1 MTNNYLKIL
10 KDLNPSQKQ
19 AVLNLSGPSLI
30 IAGAGAG
37 KTKTLTYKVTYL
49 IANKIEPYSIVVLT
63 FTNKA
68 ALEMKDRIQKLLK
81 TKKLPFI
88 GTFHSFALNILR
100 TEAKNLGYKKNF
112 SIFDEGESVTLIK
125 KAINN
130 LNLAN
135 FKNSA
140 NNVYKKISFYKNKG
154 IANEN
159 YLPAS
164 LKEIYLEY
172 EKLLLEHNAFDFD
185 NLILKALEIFKK
197 YPEVLKKYQTKYNYF
212 LIDEFQDTNSPQ
224 YQLIKLLASKNK
236 NITVVGD
243 DWQSIYGFRSADYR
257 ILLNFQKDWPQAKI
271 FFLEQNYRSTQNIL
285 DASYSV
291 ISKNIFRTDKKLFT
305 TNGKGEL
312 IKVLKF
318 KDEREEALWIKEQI
332 VKKLKDKKSLNDFA
346 ILFRTNVQSRVF
358 EDLLISEKIPYQ
370 LIGAFKFYQR
380 KEIQDIISYLRY
392 LYNPNDKVSLERII
406 NIPKR
411 KIGQST
417 IKILKDNDWN
427 FEVLKNKPVFKQLE
441 NFNFLIKKMESALRE
456 LPMSSFLTFIIDSL
470 NYKNYLD
477 TTTEEGLERWQNI
490 KELIGIAYNFDKFS
504 PKEGFENFLESIS
517 LLQEADNFDKN
528 ANKLT
533 LMTLHSAKGLEFPI
547 IFIPGV
553 EESLIPHEKSLY
565 NQENLEEERR
575 LFYVGMTRAKQE
587 LYLTYAEERFLNG
600 EYRHNEPSRFL
611 DEIDESL
618 KENFDA
624 TEVELD
630 YEEKIEYF

>member
-1 MTNNYLKIL
+1 MTNSNLKIL

-37 KTKTLTYKVTYL
+37 KTKTLTYKVINL
-49 IANKIEPYSIVVLT
+49 IANKIEPSSIVVLT

-81 TKKLPFI
+81 TKNLPFI
-88 GTFHSFALNILR
+88 GTFHGFALKILR
-100 TEAKNLGYKKNF
+100 VEAKNLGYKKNF
-112 SIFDEGESVTLIK
+112 SIFDEGESITLVK
-125 KAINN
+125 KAISN

-135 FKNSA
+135 FRNSA
-140 NNVYKKISFYKNKG
+140 NSVYKKISFYKNKG
-154 IANEN
+154 IDNEN

-164 LKEIYLEY
+164 LKDIYLEY

-185 NLILKALEIFKK
+185 NLILKTLEILKK
-197 YPEVLKKYQTKYNYF
+197 YPEILKKYQKKYSYF

-332 VKKLKDKKSLNDFA
+332 IKKLKSGKSLNDFA

-380 KEIQDIISYLRY
+380 KEIQDIVSYLRY
-392 LYNPNDKVSLERII
+392 IYNPNDKISLERII

-411 KIGQST
+411 KIGEST

-441 NFNFLIKKMESALRE
+441 NFNFLIRKLESASRE

-477 TTTEEGLERWQNI
+477 ITTEEGLERWQNI
-490 KELIGIAYNFDKFS
+490 KELIGIAYNFDRFS

-611 DEIDESL
+611 DEIDENL
-618 KENFDA
+618 KENFDI

-630 YEEKIEYF
+630 YEQKIEYF

>member
-1 MTNNYLKIL
+1 MTNSNLKIL

-37 KTKTLTYKVTYL
+37 KTKTLTYKVINL
-49 IANKIEPYSIVVLT
+49 IANKIEPSSIVVLT

-81 TKKLPFI
+81 TKNLPFI
-88 GTFHSFALNILR
+88 GTFHGFALKILR
-100 TEAKNLGYKKNF
+100 VEAKNLGYKNNF
-112 SIFDEGESVTLIK
+112 SIFDEGESITLVK

-140 NNVYKKISFYKNKG
+140 SNVYKKISFYKNKG
-154 IANEN
+154 IDNEN

-164 LKEIYLEY
+164 LKDIYLEY

-185 NLILKALEIFKK
+185 NLILKTLEIFKK
-197 YPEVLKKYQTKYNYF
+197 CPEILKKYQKKYSYF

-332 VKKLKDKKSLNDFA
+332 IKKLKSGKSLNDFA

-380 KEIQDIISYLRY
+380 KEIQDIVSYLRY
-392 LYNPNDKVSLERII
+392 LYNPNDKISLERII

-411 KIGQST
+411 KIGEST

-441 NFNFLIKKMESALRE
+441 NFNFLIRKLESASRE

-477 TTTEEGLERWQNI
+477 ITTEEGLERWQNI
-490 KELIGIAYNFDKFS
+490 KELIGIAYNFDRFS

-611 DEIDESL
+611 NEIDENL
-618 KENFDA
+618 KENFDI

-630 YEEKIEYF
+630 YEQKIEYF

>member
-10 KDLNPSQKQ
+10 KDLNSSQKQ

-68 ALEMKDRIQKLLK
+68 ASEMKDRIQKLLK

-100 TEAKNLGYKKNF
+100 TEAKNLGYKRNF
-112 SIFDEGESVTLIK
+112 SIFDEGESITLIK

-197 YPEVLKKYQTKYNYF
+197 YPEVLKKYQTRYNYF

-224 YQLIKLLASKNK
+224 YQLIKLLSSKNK

-380 KEIQDIISYLRY
+380 KEIQDIVSYLRY

-441 NFNFLIKKMESALRE
+441 NFNSLIKKMESALRE

>member
-68 ALEMKDRIQKLLK
+68 ASEMKDRIQKLLK

-100 TEAKNLGYKKNF
+100 AEAKNLGYKNNF
-112 SIFDEGESVTLIK
+112 SIFDEGESITLVK

-172 EKLLLEHNAFDFD
+172 EKLLKEHNAFDFD

-197 YPEVLKKYQTKYNYF
+197 HPEVLEKYQTKYNYF

-411 KIGQST
+411 KIGEST

-547 IFIPGV
+547 VFIPGV

-618 KENFDA
+618 KENFDT
-624 TEVELD
+624 TEVKLD

>member
-1 MTNNYLKIL
+1 MTNSNLKIL

-68 ALEMKDRIQKLLK
+68 ASEMKDRIQKLLK

-100 TEAKNLGYKKNF
+100 AEAKNLGYKKNF

-547 IFIPGV
+547 VFIPGV

-618 KENFDA
+618 KENFDT
-624 TEVELD
+624 TEVKLD

>member
-10 KDLNPSQKQ
+10 KDLNSSQKQ

-68 ALEMKDRIQKLLK
+68 ASEMKDRIQKLLK

-547 IFIPGV
+547 VFIPGV

-618 KENFDA
+618 KENFDT
-624 TEVELD
+624 TEVKLD

>member
-1 MTNNYLKIL
+1 MVDYYLKIL

-19 AVLNLSGPSLI
+19 AVLNLAGPNLI

-37 KTKTLTYKVTYL
+37 KTKTLTYKVAYL
-49 IANKIEPYSIVVLT
+49 IANKINPYSIVVLT

-81 TKKLPFI
+81 TKRLPFI

-100 TEAKNLGYKKNF
+100 NEAKILGYQKNF
-112 SIFDEGESVTLIK
+112 SIFDEEESIALIK

-135 FKNSA
+135 LNYSA
-140 NNVYKKISFYKNKG
+140 NNIYKIFSFYKNKG
-154 IANEN
+154 TDNES

-164 LKEIYLEY
+164 LKVIYLEY
-172 EKLLLEHNAFDFD
+172 EKLLKEHNAFDFD

-197 YPEVLKKYQTKYNYF
+197 HPEVLEKYQKKYSYF

-224 YQLIKLLASKNK
+224 YQLIKLLASENK

-243 DWQSIYGFRSADYR
+243 DWQSIYSFRSADYR

-318 KDEREEALWIKEQI
+318 KDEREEALWIKERI
-332 VKKLKDKKSLNDFA
+332 VKELKNGGNLNDFA

-380 KEIQDIISYLRY
+380 KEIQDIVSYLKY

-406 NIPKR
+406 NIPRR
-411 KIGQST
+411 KIGEST
-417 IKILKDNDWN
+417 IKILKDNNWN
-427 FEVLKNKPVFKQLE
+427 FETLKNKPVFKQLKE
-441 NFNFLIKKMESALRE
+441 FNLLIKKLESALKE
-456 LPMSSFLTFIIDSL
+456 LPMSSFLTFLIDSL
-470 NYKNYLD
+470 NYKDYLNIS
-477 TTTEEGLERWQNI
+477 TEEGLERWQNI
-490 KELIGIAYNFDKFS
+490 KELIGIAYNFDSFS

-517 LLQEADNFDKN
+517 LLEEADNFDKN

-533 LMTLHSAKGLEFPI
+533 LMTLHSAKGLEFPVV
-547 IFIPGV
+547 FIPGV

-565 NQENLEEERR
+565 NQESLEEERR
-575 LFYVGMTRAKQE
+575 LFYVGMTRAKKE
-587 LYLTYAEERFLNG
+587 LYLTCTEERFLNG

-618 KENFDA
+618 KENFDN
-624 TEVELD
+624 TVVKSD

>member
-1 MTNNYLKIL
+1 
-10 KDLNPSQKQ
+10 
-19 AVLNLSGPSLI
+19 
-30 IAGAGAG
+30 
-37 KTKTLTYKVTYL
+37 
-49 IANKIEPYSIVVLT
+49 
-63 FTNKA
+63 
-68 ALEMKDRIQKLLK
+68 
-81 TKKLPFI
+81 
-88 GTFHSFALNILR
+88 
-100 TEAKNLGYKKNF
+100 
-112 SIFDEGESVTLIK
+112 
-125 KAINN
+125 
-130 LNLAN
+130 
-135 FKNSA
+135 
-140 NNVYKKISFYKNKG
+140 
-154 IANEN
+154 
-159 YLPAS
+159 
-164 LKEIYLEY
+164 
-172 EKLLLEHNAFDFD
+172 LLLEHNAFDFD
-185 NLILKALEIFKK
+185 NLILKTLEILKK
-197 YPEVLKKYQTKYNYF
+197 YPEILKKYQKKYSYF

-332 VKKLKDKKSLNDFA
+332 IKKLKSGKSLNDFA

-380 KEIQDIISYLRY
+380 KEIQDIVSYLRY
-392 LYNPNDKVSLERII
+392 IYNPNDKISLERII

-411 KIGQST
+411 KIGEST

-441 NFNFLIKKMESALRE
+441 NFNFLIRKLESASRE

-477 TTTEEGLERWQNI
+477 ITTEEGLERWQNI
-490 KELIGIAYNFDKFS
+490 KELIGIAYNFDRFS

-611 DEIDESL
+611 DEIDENL
-618 KENFDA
+618 KENFDI

-630 YEEKIEYF
+630 YEQKIEYF

>member
-1 MTNNYLKIL
+1 MTNSNLKIL

-37 KTKTLTYKVTYL
+37 KTKTLTYKVINL
-49 IANKIEPYSIVVLT
+49 IANKIEPSSIVVLT

-81 TKKLPFI
+81 TKNLPFI
-88 GTFHSFALNILR
+88 GTFHGFALKILR
-100 TEAKNLGYKKNF
+100 VEAKNLGYKKNF
-112 SIFDEGESVTLIK
+112 SIFDEGESITLVK

-135 FKNSA
+135 FRNSA
-140 NNVYKKISFYKNKG
+140 NSVYKKISFYKNKG
-154 IANEN
+154 VDNEN

-164 LKEIYLEY
+164 LKDIYLEY

-185 NLILKALEIFKK
+185 NLILKTLEILKK
-197 YPEVLKKYQTKYNYF
+197 YPEILKKYQKKYSYF

-332 VKKLKDKKSLNDFA
+332 IKKLKSGKSLNDFA

-380 KEIQDIISYLRY
+380 KEIQDIVSYLRY
-392 LYNPNDKVSLERII
+392 IYNPNDKISLERII

-411 KIGQST
+411 KIGEST

-441 NFNFLIKKMESALRE
+441 NFNFLIRKLESASRE

-477 TTTEEGLERWQNI
+477 ITTEEGLERWQNI
-490 KELIGIAYNFDKFS
+490 KELIGIAYNFDRFS

-611 DEIDESL
+611 DEIDENL
-618 KENFDA
+618 KENFDI

-630 YEEKIEYF
+630 YEQKIEYF

>member
-10 KDLNPSQKQ
+10 KDLNSSQKQ

-547 IFIPGV
+547 VFIPGV

-618 KENFDA
+618 KENFDT
-624 TEVELD
+624 TEVKLD

>member
-1 MTNNYLKIL
+1 MTNSNLKIL

-37 KTKTLTYKVTYL
+37 KTKTLTYKVINL
-49 IANKIEPYSIVVLT
+49 IANKIEPSSIVVLT

-81 TKKLPFI
+81 TKNLPFI
-88 GTFHSFALNILR
+88 GTFHGFALKILR
-100 TEAKNLGYKKNF
+100 VEAKNLGYKNNF
-112 SIFDEGESVTLIK
+112 SIFDEGESIALVK

-140 NNVYKKISFYKNKG
+140 SNVYKKISFYKNKG
-154 IANEN
+154 IDNEN

-164 LKEIYLEY
+164 LKDIYLEY

-185 NLILKALEIFKK
+185 NLILKTLEIFKK
-197 YPEVLKKYQTKYNYF
+197 CPEILKKYQKKYSYF

-332 VKKLKDKKSLNDFA
+332 IKKLKSGKSLNDFA

-380 KEIQDIISYLRY
+380 KEIQDIVSYLRY
-392 LYNPNDKVSLERII
+392 LYNPNDKISLERII

-411 KIGQST
+411 KIGEST

-441 NFNFLIKKMESALRE
+441 NFNFLIRKLESASRE

-477 TTTEEGLERWQNI
+477 ITTEEGLERWQNI
-490 KELIGIAYNFDKFS
+490 KELIGIAYNFDRFS

-611 DEIDESL
+611 DEIDENL
-618 KENFDA
+618 KENFDI

>member
-68 ALEMKDRIQKLLK
+68 ASEMKDRIQKLLK

-100 TEAKNLGYKKNF
+100 AEAKNLGYKNNF
-112 SIFDEGESVTLIK
+112 SIFDEGESITLVK

-411 KIGQST
+411 KIGEST

-547 IFIPGV
+547 VFIPGV

-618 KENFDA
+618 KENFDT
-624 TEVELD
+624 TEVKLD